1 MLKKIVGTTGTR
13 LLNALINLVILL
25 LITNK
30 IGSEGFGV
38 IALIMVDITIIQ
50 MLIDLVAG
58 SALIYFSSRAN
69 IGQLL
74 FPAYLWIGLVIAVFF
89 SFSIF
94 TQVIFPVLYAT
105 IVPAGFEVHILAL
118 ALLNALMITHYN
130 LLIGRERIK
139 AYNII
144 FTIQVL
150 SLLGIFMFNIFILHD
165 ETPLSFVH
173 ALYFAYGAGAVI
185 AFFTVMRKAG
195 RLILK
200 GWKEILGQVV
210 HFGYISFLANILNIG
225 NKRIGFYVL
234 RYFTGLS
241 SLGIYNAGVQLTEG
255 LRIIGQSISLVQFS
269 SISNSEN
276 REYAKSLTIQLMKFT
291 LVLTLVALVILL
303 VIPESIYTWVFSEDF
318 TEVKPIIIALSPG
331 VVALAANNIL
341 SHYFSGLGN
350 PKVNMWAN
358 LVGLVFTIVLAFTLI
373 PAFGYMGAAITA
385 SVSYISSVIYQYF
398 VFKKE
403 TRTRFTDWIPVKKD
417 LSDFVVLARD
427 TIKKKD

>member
-74 FPAYLWIGLVIAVFF
+74 FPAYLWIGLIILVFF
-89 SFSIF
+89 SLSLLSKA
-94 TQVIFPVLYAT
+94 VFPVLYTT
-105 IVPAGFEVHILAL
+105 IVPAGFEIHILAL

-144 FTIQVL
+144 FTLQIL
-150 SLLGIFMFNIFILHD
+150 SLLGVFIFNLFILKD
-165 ETPLSFVH
+165 ETPLAFVH
-173 ALYFAYGAGAVI
+173 ALYIAYGVGAII
-185 AFFTVMRKAG
+185 AFFTVMRKANQ
-195 RLILK
+195 LALK
-200 GWKEILGQVV
+200 GWKSVLINVI

-225 NKRIGFYVL
+225 NKRISFYVL

-241 SLGIYNAGVQLTEG
+241 ALGIYNAGVQLTEG

-276 REYAKSLTIQLMKFT
+276 REYAKSLTIKLMKFT
-291 LVLTLVALVILL
+291 LVLTLLAMVILL
-303 VIPESIYTWVFSEDF
+303 VIPETIYTWIFSKDF

-331 VVALAANNIL
+331 VIALAANNIF

-373 PAFGYMGAAITA
+373 PVLGYIGAAITA

-403 TRTRFTDWIPVKKD
+403 TQTRFTEWIPSKKD
-417 LSDFVVLARD
+417 LLDFVILTKEAL
-427 TIKKKD
+427 KNKG

>member
-74 FPAYLWIGLVIAVFF
+74 FPAYLWIGLIILVFF
-89 SFSIF
+89 SLSLLSKA
-94 TQVIFPVLYAT
+94 VFPVLYTT
-105 IVPAGFEVHILAL
+105 IVPAGFEIHILAL

-144 FTIQVL
+144 FTLQIL
-150 SLLGIFMFNIFILHD
+150 SLLGVFIFNLFILKD
-165 ETPLSFVH
+165 ETPLAFVH
-173 ALYFAYGAGAVI
+173 ALYIAYGVGAII
-185 AFFTVMRKAG
+185 AFFTVMRKANQ
-195 RLILK
+195 LALK
-200 GWKEILGQVV
+200 GWKSVLINVI

-225 NKRIGFYVL
+225 NKRISFYVL

-241 SLGIYNAGVQLTEG
+241 ALGIYNAGVQLTEG

-276 REYAKSLTIQLMKFT
+276 REYAKSLTIKLMKFT
-291 LVLTLVALVILL
+291 LALTLLAMVILL
-303 VIPESIYTWVFSEDF
+303 VIPETIYTWIFSKDF
-318 TEVKPIIIALSPG
+318 MEVKPIIIALSPG
-331 VVALAANNIL
+331 VIALAANNIF

-373 PAFGYMGAAITA
+373 PVLGYIGAAITA

-403 TRTRFTDWIPVKKD
+403 TQTRITEWIPSKKD
-417 LSDFVVLARD
+417 LLDFVILTKEAL
-427 TIKKKD
+427 KNKG